1 MWGKDNPKME
11 SLDWMEEFL
20 QKKDFQYSVCPI
32 RYSIGFILFHRDNW
46 IKMETFPVLEYRNMG
61 ADEESLCQFCMMQG
75 RAMIIA
81 ENAVVGHLAYGRQ
94 NKEMEQ
100 YYYEHRERFL
110 LP

>member
-1 MWGKDNPKME
+1 M
-11 SLDWMEEFL
+11 
-20 QKKDFQYSVCPI
+20 
-32 RYSIGFILFHRDNW
+32 
-46 IKMETFPVLEYRNMG
+46 LEYRNMR

-81 ENAVVGHLAYGRQ
+81 ENAVVGHLAYGGQ

-100 YYYEHRERFL
+100 YYCEHRERFL